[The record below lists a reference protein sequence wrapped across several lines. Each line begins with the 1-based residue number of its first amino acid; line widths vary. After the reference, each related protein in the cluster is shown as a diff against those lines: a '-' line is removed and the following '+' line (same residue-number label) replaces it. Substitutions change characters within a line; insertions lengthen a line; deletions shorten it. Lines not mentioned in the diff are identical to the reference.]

1 MVLECLDINI
11 KTVVVE
17 MKVGNQNDFSQN
29 LNQQFNK
36 NNKEEKKTR
45 HTGSEQNNKE
55 DSLEDDNININ
66 LLESVKL
73 I

>member
-1 MVLECLDINI
+1 
-11 KTVVVE
+11 

-55 DSLEDDNININ
+55 DSLEDDNINGTP
-66 LLESVKL
+66 KL
-73 I
+73 FKIDIGGIIWR